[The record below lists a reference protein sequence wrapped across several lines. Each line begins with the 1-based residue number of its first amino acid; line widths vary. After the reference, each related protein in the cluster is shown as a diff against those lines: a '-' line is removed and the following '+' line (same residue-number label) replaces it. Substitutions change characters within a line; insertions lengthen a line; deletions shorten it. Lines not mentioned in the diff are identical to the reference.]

1 MDLAELLERRRPR
14 RADARRNFDALLA
27 AASAAY
33 TQDGP
38 DVPMEEIARR
48 ASVGVATLYRN
59 FPTRVDLMEC
69 VYLRL
74 VDELVRF
81 GESIDEPDPWAALVV
96 WLRRFVED
104 LATKQV
110 LSTVLPLESVV
121 YLSSRKALYAFAEP
135 LFQRA
140 QRAGSVRAD
149 VDADDVLRVVFAV
162 TAGVYRDDAQRGRA
176 VEMILDGIRSA
187 PAGEV
192 GRRR

>member
-1 MDLAELLERRRPR
+1 MVDLAELLERRRPR
-14 RADARRNFDALLA
+14 RVDARRNFDALLA
-27 AASAAY
+27 AAAEAY

-48 ASVGVATLYRN
+48 AGVGVATLYRN

-74 VDELVRF
+74 VDGLVRF
-81 GESIDEPDPWAALVV
+81 GESIDEPDPWIALVV

-110 LSTVLPLESVV
+110 LGTVLPLESEA
-121 YLSSRKALYAFAEP
+121 YRSSRTALYAFAEP

-149 VDADDVLRVVFAV
+149 VDVDDVLRVVFAV
-162 TAGVYRDDAQRGRA
+162 TAGVYRDDAQRARA
-176 VEMILDGIRSA
+176 VQMILDGIRPA
-187 PAGEV
+187 P
-192 GRRR
+192 